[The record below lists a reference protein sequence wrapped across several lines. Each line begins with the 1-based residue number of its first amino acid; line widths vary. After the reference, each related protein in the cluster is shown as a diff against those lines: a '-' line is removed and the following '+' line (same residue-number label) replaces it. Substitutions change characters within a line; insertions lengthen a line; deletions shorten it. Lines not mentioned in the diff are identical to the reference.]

1 MRYEYKVERVSGDL
15 EKYLNKQSSQGW
27 RCISVTSAT
36 GLGWTQ
42 IIVLE
47 KIVEKKKKNHK

>member
-27 RCISVTSAT
+27 RCISVTTAT

-47 KIVEKKKKNHK
+47 KIVEDSKKNHK

>member
-1 MRYEYKVERVSGDL
+1 MAKYEYKVERFSGDL
-15 EKYLNKQSSQGW
+15 EAFLNTKGSQGW
-27 RCISVTSAT
+27 RCVSVTTAT

-47 KIVEKKKKNHK
+47 KPVDEVSE